1 MNRENAFVS
10 TATVPEEM
18 VGRSIAAG
26 EISLPAMA
34 LRDDAIEHNLAT
46 MASLARREGFLLA
59 PHGKVTMCPELFRR
73 QLDEGAWGITVA
85 NVAQAR
91 VAAEAGAERILIANE
106 VLARP
111 DAAWIASVSGS
122 VEVFCLVD
130 SVDGVR
136 ALDAA
141 LRSAGCGR
149 PVGGLVE
156 FGVVGGR
163 AGVRTFDAARDVC
176 RSVNG
181 ASSLTLAGV
190 EGFEGTAGKD
200 RSPAQLAAVDA
211 YLDEL
216 RALTVRL
223 ADEGL
228 FAGDRPVLV
237 SAGGSKFFDL
247 VIRALGRDADY
258 GGHTCSLVLR
268 SGCYLTHDHGIYDV
282 NSPLG
287 REVPEKDRLQPAIE
301 IWAEVLSCPE
311 PGLVIVGLGRRDA
324 SFDAG
329 LPVLLA
335 AVGRDER
342 TLRQDVAGQLVKLDD
357 QHGYLAVDPDTSGLR
372 AGDRL
377 VFGISHPC
385 TTFDKWRHVML
396 LDREQRVIRVLQT
409 RFH

>member
-1 MNRENAFVS
+1 M
-10 TATVPEEM
+10 
-18 VGRSIAAG
+18 
-26 EISLPAMA
+26 
-34 LRDDAIEHNLAT
+34 
-46 MASLARREGFLLA
+46 
-59 PHGKVTMCPELFRR
+59 
-73 QLDEGAWGITVA
+73 
-85 NVAQAR
+85 
-91 VAAEAGAERILIANE
+91 
-106 VLARP
+106 
-111 DAAWIASVSGS
+111 
-122 VEVFCLVD
+122 
-130 SVDGVR
+130 
-136 ALDAA
+136 
-141 LRSAGCGR
+141 
-149 PVGGLVE
+149 
-156 FGVVGGR
+156 
-163 AGVRTFDAARDVC
+163 
-176 RSVNG
+176 
-181 ASSLTLAGV
+181 

-237 SAGGSKFFDL
+237 SAGGSKFFDR
-247 VIRALGRDADY
+247 VIRALGRDADF
-258 GGHTCSLVLR
+258 GGHACSLVLR
-268 SGCYLTHDHGIYDV
+268 SGCYLIHDHGVYAV

-301 IWAEVLSCPE
+301 IWAEVLSVPSL
-311 PGLVIVGLGRRDA
+311 GSRLSDSVGATRRSTLGCRFCWR
-324 SFDAG
+324 
-329 LPVLLA
+329 

-377 VFGISHPC
+377 VFGISHPVHHL
-385 TTFDKWRHVML
+385 RQVARRVL